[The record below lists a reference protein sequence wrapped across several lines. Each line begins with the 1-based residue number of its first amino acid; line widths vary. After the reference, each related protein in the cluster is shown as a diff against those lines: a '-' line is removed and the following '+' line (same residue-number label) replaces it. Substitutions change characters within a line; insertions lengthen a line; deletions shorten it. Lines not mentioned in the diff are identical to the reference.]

1 MAVDTGAFNAAKIG
15 YIEQMNSLIDLLQEG
30 MHLAFIKGGKKYA
43 IRIDEITIDRITPD
57 ITIKAS
63 GVVWEGGIFSIDGVD
78 AGDGKSAGGYDAGV
92 SIVCTD
98 NSSYWQDEMNA
109 TNYIAVYSR
118 EYPLELKGLIQAG
131 TASFADDM
139 WEVIEIGETYFY
151 TTLSHISKAMTEG
164 YFVLNYNM

>member
-1 MAVDTGAFNAAKIG
+1 MAADIRSFNTAKVK
-15 YIEQMNSLIDLLQEG
+15 YIEQMNSLIDVLQVG
-30 MHLAFIKGGKKYA
+30 MYLAFIKGGKKHA

-63 GVVWEGGIFSIDGVD
+63 GVVWEGGLFSIDGVD
-78 AGDGKSAGGYDAGV
+78 VGDGHSACGYNAGV

-98 NSSYWQDEMNA
+98 NSSYWKDEMNT

-151 TTLSHISKAMTEG
+151 TTLSHISEAMTEG